1 MLHTNGREG
10 CPVRKEIERLVE
22 ARRWSVKKVLER
34 NPSRMMRTAVEVRS
48 QNLVC
53 GLDLHDLD
61 RQRRVL
67 VRRPVLHMMVSYNEH
82 RT

>member
-1 MLHTNGREG
+1 M
-10 CPVRKEIERLVE
+10 RKEIERLVE

-34 NPSRMMRTAVEVRS
+34 NPSRMMRIAVEVRS

-61 RQRRVL
+61 RQRQVL
-67 VRRPVLHMMVSYNEH
+67 VRRPSLHMTVSCNDH

>member
-1 MLHTNGREG
+1 M
-10 CPVRKEIERLVE
+10 RKEIERLVE

-34 NPSRMMRTAVEVRS
+34 NPSRMMRIAVEVRS

-67 VRRPVLHMMVSYNEH
+67 VRRPFLHMAVSCNDH